1 MNNLTDKRRSERQDV
16 TGSYATLSGNRASLV
31 NWSREGALLAN
42 YVGRLD
48 VGDKG
53 PITLSITYERAFVT
67 LRGYAEVVRKHD
79 QKIAV
84 NWELESESQY
94 SEEIKKII
102 NIFFKMT
109 PA

>member
-1 MNNLTDKRRSERQDV
+1 MKHPNDKRRSERQEL
-16 TGSYATLSGNRASLV
+16 TGSYATLSGNRALLV
-31 NWSREGALLAN
+31 NWSREGALLAD
-42 YVGRLD
+42 YVGKLE

-53 PITLSITYERAFVT
+53 PITLCITYERAFVT

-79 QKIAV
+79 QEIAV
-84 NWELESESQY
+84 TWEFESESQY